1 MENKIV
7 KVLPKMLGGTVH
19 QQFKK
24 CGKATCKCARGELHG
39 PYFYHYFR
47 DGAVLSKRYLK
58 ASEVEEVRAACL
70 ARQKNEQQ
78 RRASDRVFWQ
88 KFRAFRTEMR
98 EPKTLGDLLS
108 GGDHYEF

>member
-1 MENKIV
+1 MEIDIEEA
-7 KVLPKMLGGTVH
+7 LPKIMKGSVH
-19 QQFKK
+19 TQFVR
-24 CGKATCKCARGELHG
+24 CGKQNCRCARGELHG

-98 EPKTLGDLLS
+98 EPKTLGDLFKD
-108 GGDHYEF
+108 GKYYEF

>member
-39 PYFYHYFR
+39 PYFYHFVR
-47 DGAVLSKRYLK
+47 VGGKLKKRYLK
-58 ASEVEEVRAACL
+58 ASEVEQVQAACRT
-70 ARQKNEQQ
+70 RQQADRE
-78 RRASDRVFWQ
+78 RRTSDRAFWQ

-98 EPKTLGDLLS
+98 EPKTLGDLFKD
-108 GGDHYEF
+108 GKYYEF